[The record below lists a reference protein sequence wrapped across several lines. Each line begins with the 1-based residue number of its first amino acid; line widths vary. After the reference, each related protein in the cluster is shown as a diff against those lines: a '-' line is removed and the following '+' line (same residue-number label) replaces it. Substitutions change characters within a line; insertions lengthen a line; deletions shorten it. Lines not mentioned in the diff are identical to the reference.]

1 MDAKDRAAIERLFCK
16 LSDFHDRA
24 PARDPQAEAFIRRA
38 MADLPGA
45 AYYMAQTV
53 VAQEQAL
60 KDAEARI
67 AALEGRTEDGWSP
80 PPREQRAAQAGPWGR
95 PGAGGFLAGAAQTA
109 FGVAGGV
116 MLANA
121 LGGLFGGEAAAEDDL
136 GAFDGAEDAD
146 DFSDLEF

>member
-1 MDAKDRAAIERLFCK
+1 MDATDRAAIERLFCK

-60 KDAEARI
+60 REAEARI
-67 AALEGRTEDGWSP
+67 AALEGRAEDGWSP
-80 PPREQRAAQAGPWGR
+80 PPREARAAQAGPWGR
-95 PGAGGFLAGAAQTA
+95 AGAGGFLGGAAQTA

-116 MLANA
+116 MLASA
-121 LGGLFGGEAAAEDDL
+121 LGGMFGEDAGAEDDFAGL
-136 GAFDGAEDAD
+136 DGGED
-146 DFSDLEF
+146 DFGDLGL